1 MKSKIIL
8 GIIFTIVGI
17 IFLFLIINK
26 KKSFNLDLDLDLT
39 SPIKV
44 DPNYYYF
51 STAENDGDNVP
62 VYTPLSIF
70 TEEAFSKYLTDI
82 IKARIDIRILN
93 LLAEQINSSDGV
105 IGKVIEARSNE
116 NKAEADK
123 LIKELDDITHKKED
137 RFQLQLND
145 PRELIAKA
153 GEAGKFVSFANGRNS
168 DFRIIN
174 V

>member
-8 GIIFTIVGI
+8 GIIFTIVGV

-26 KKSFNLDLDLDLT
+26 KKSFNLDLDLT
-39 SPIKV
+39 PPIKV

-70 TEEAFSKYLTDI
+70 TEEAFSEYLTDM
-82 IKARIDIRILN
+82 IKTKINIRILN
-93 LLAEQINSSDGV
+93 LLEEQINSSDGV
-105 IGKVIEARSNE
+105 IGKVIEARYNE
-116 NKAEADK
+116 NKAEAYK

-145 PRELIAKA
+145 ERGLIAKA
-153 GEAGKFVSFANGRNS
+153 GETGKYVSFANGRNS

-174 V
+174 AQ